1 MDNIETLE
9 QAKLAGKQLGGKLL
23 KQEKEINL
31 DFSNLMNDI
40 TSVDEND
47 SEMQTL
53 AALLS
58 LPNDKFN
65 LLAPAFY
72 EELEKAYN
80 SSNNQLLLSRSL
92 NLSGKTVEEIRED
105 YENLCNLIDE
115 QLIGYPVKKV
125 DFLKQLIGLFY
136 NAISEADG
144 IEKQILEVPIELC
157 HPDAKLP
164 TYAHLTDSGMDVYA
178 VEDITI
184 NPGQT
189 VLVPTGIKVAIPK
202 GYELQVRP
210 KSGRSLK
217 SKLRVANAPGTIDA
231 GYRDEVGIIIDN
243 IAPVIKSADMDENGR
258 LYNVL
263 WGESYTIEKGEK
275 IAQLVLAKV
284 PKVAWMQVDS
294 VMDSNDRGGG
304 FGSTSLYS
312 PDDSRYGSDLK

>member
-31 DFSNLMNDI
+31 DFSDLINDI
-40 TSVDEND
+40 TSVNEND

-115 QLIGYPVKKV
+115 QLIGYPIKKV

-217 SKLRVANAPGTIDA
+217 SKLRVANTPGTIDA

-243 IAPVIKSADMDENGR
+243 IAPVIKSANMDENGR

-294 VMDSNDRGGG
+294 VMDNSDRGGG

-312 PDDSRYGSDLK
+312 PDDNRYGSDLK